1 MLRILAFIVVFL
13 PVGVQATEAPLQVQ
27 GAMTINVH
35 QAKRLYD
42 LGAVFVDVR
51 PVREWSWGHV
61 YGAVHL
67 DLQDGF
73 QGLAQPQW
81 PRQVPLVVY
90 CDSEV
95 CPSGA
100 EAARMAVDWG
110 YVQVFYFR
118 GGYFAWQLAD
128 YPQGKGEAG
137 EFGELTARR

>member
-1 MLRILAFIVVFL
+1 
-13 PVGVQATEAPLQVQ
+13 
-27 GAMTINVH
+27 MTINVH

-110 YVQVFYFR
+110 YVQVFYSAAAISPGNWR
-118 GGYFAWQLAD
+118 
-128 YPQGKGEAG
+128 
-137 EFGELTARR
+137 TIRRARAKPASSAS